1 MFYNLKNPHKC
12 LFTSITWNHDHSE
25 LIASDEQGRIYFI
38 NVHTDKIVQEFQLYQ
53 KKILNL
59 TYLEGLNYLFV
70 VTESSIDVLRVKRGL
85 KAGNI
90 MESHTGSIIGIYGL
104 VPFKLTGGHYRDTP

>member
-1 MFYNLKNPHKC
+1 M
-12 LFTSITWNHDHSE
+12 
-25 LIASDEQGRIYFI
+25 
-38 NVHTDKIVQEFQLYQ
+38 
-53 KKILNL
+53 
-59 TYLEGLNYLFV
+59 
-70 VTESSIDVLRVKRGL
+70 TESSIDVLRVKRGL

>member
-1 MFYNLKNPHKC
+1 M
-12 LFTSITWNHDHSE
+12 
-25 LIASDEQGRIYFI
+25 
-38 NVHTDKIVQEFQLYQ
+38 
-53 KKILNL
+53 NL

-70 VTESSIDVLRVKRGL
+70 VTGNFIDVLRVKRGL

-90 MESHTGSIIGIYGL
+90 MESHTGSIVGIYGL